1 MAYTG
6 GKLNYLNGEYGI
18 SAPNRSIPVMKLI
31 KKHNRKSP
39 NELKVLIEEHF
50 KNDCICG
57 IKSKGTIEDF
67 GKNLY
72 QLKILKKINDST
84 LSFN

>member
-6 GKLNYLNGEYGI
+6 GKLNYLNGKYGI

-31 KKHNRKSP
+31 KKHNPKSP
-39 NELKVLIEEHF
+39 NELKEEHF